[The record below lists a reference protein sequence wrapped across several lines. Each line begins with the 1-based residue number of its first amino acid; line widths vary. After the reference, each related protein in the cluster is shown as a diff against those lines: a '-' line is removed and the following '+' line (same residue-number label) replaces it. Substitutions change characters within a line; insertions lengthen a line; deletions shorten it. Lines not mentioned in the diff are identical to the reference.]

1 LEALLLVFA
10 RSLSLPAAG
19 RCYRRLAC
27 GIICLWLYLVALSGC
42 SLTSQ
47 GQNAQGVALYQQG
60 LYQPAMQQFER
71 AIATDPSNPDGYYNL
86 AATYQQRAK
95 LTKSQNDLDQAE
107 HFYNQCLDRDIHG
120 THRDCYRGLAVLLC
134 EEGRNEEAFR
144 LLERWADRNPS
155 LAAPKIELA
164 RLSEEFGKLD
174 VAQQQLQEALV
185 IEPKNPRAL
194 AALGRLRERSG
205 NHAQALANY
214 QRSLWHD
221 RYQPE
226 VAARISSLRSALGP
240 APLTPQ
246 GDTRMVNVNPAY
258 TRQ

>member
-1 LEALLLVFA
+1 MLLVFVRSSNLPACRRLVVVTLALLL
-10 RSLSLPAAG
+10 
-19 RCYRRLAC
+19 
-27 GIICLWLYLVALSGC
+27 GITGLSGC
-42 SLTSQ
+42 SLTARN
-47 GQNAQGVALYQQG
+47 QNAQGAALYSQG
-60 LYQPAMQQFER
+60 LYQPAMQHFQQ
-71 AIATDPSNPDGYYNL
+71 AIAAEPSDPDGYYNL

-95 LTKSQNDLDQAE
+95 LTKSQQDLDQAE
-107 HFYNQCLDRDIHG
+107 HYYNQCLDRDVHG

-134 EEGRNEEAFR
+134 EEGRSEEAFR

-174 VAQQQLQEALV
+174 VAQQQLHDALV
-185 IEPKNPRAL
+185 IEPQNPRAL

-221 RYQPE
+221 RFQPE
-226 VAARISSLRSALGP
+226 VAARISSLQTALNP
-240 APLTPQ
+240 TPLVTPQ
-246 GDTRMVNVNPAY
+246 GNSRMVNVSPAY
-258 TRQ
+258 SRQ